1 MCFIFDHHKGSAQNK
16 TQEDFEP
23 ARIMPIQSLLTMKSR
38 RAFTFMTDTAAE
50 SLRDLVATSLERV
63 NELWRAGDPA
73 VLLAAANAAA
83 DEIEQRVGE
92 PLNDAEREALT
103 AVRRFTLNAAADC
116 WPGWSVPDKPPE
128 RQTLLVAQQ
137 LAQRSVRLVKKL
149 NLGSL
154 QEGTGI
160 WLCGAFDLALGKHVE
175 ASSAFGVAR
184 QHFIAAKAPGLALLT
199 EGYIAIVRQITDLQV
214 PADAEDLQ
222 QITARIAAG
231 AFEDGADWIEQLRT
245 ALKVF
250 A

>member
-1 MCFIFDHHKGSAQNK
+1 
-16 TQEDFEP
+16 
-23 ARIMPIQSLLTMKSR
+23 
-38 RAFTFMTDTAAE
+38 MTDTAEE
-50 SLRDLVATSLERV
+50 SLRELVAASLERIKD
-63 NELWRAGDPA
+63 LRRAGDPA

-92 PLNDAEREALT
+92 PLNDAERHALT
-103 AVRRFTLNAAADC
+103 AVRRFTFNAAADC
-116 WPGWSVPDKPPE
+116 WPGWSVPDKPPDT
-128 RQTLLVAQQ
+128 RNLLVAQE

-160 WLCGAFDLALGKHVE
+160 WLCGAFDLALGKHAD

-184 QHFIAAKAPGLALLT
+184 QHYITAKAPGLALLM
-199 EGYIAIVRQITDLQV
+199 EGYIAIVRQITGPRV
-214 PADAEDLQ
+214 PADAENLQ
-222 QITARIAAG
+222 QISARIAAG

-250 A
+250 AR

>member
-1 MCFIFDHHKGSAQNK
+1 MAD
-16 TQEDFEP
+16 
-23 ARIMPIQSLLTMKSR
+23 
-38 RAFTFMTDTAAE
+38 AAEE

-63 NELWRAGDPA
+63 KELRRAGDPA

-83 DEIEQRVGE
+83 DEIDQRVGE
-92 PLNDAEREALT
+92 RLNDAERQALT
-103 AVRRFTLNAAADC
+103 AVRRFTFNAAADC

-128 RQTLLVAQQ
+128 RRNLLVAQE
-137 LAQRSVRLVKKL
+137 LAQRSVCIVKKL

-160 WLCGAFDLALGKHVE
+160 WLCGAFDLALGKHAD

-184 QHFIAAKAPGLALLT
+184 QHYIAAKAPGLVLLM
-199 EGYIAIVRQITDLQV
+199 EGYIAIVRQIAGTPV
-214 PADAEDLQ
+214 PADAEDLH

-231 AFEDGADWIEQLRT
+231 TFEDGAEWVEQLRI

-250 A
+250 RGDLS